1 MDPAFPPMIA
11 WILNISEETCTW
23 FFYNV
28 LKCCFEKLLVNV
40 AINLKMNPPV
50 GSFSSGK
57 ACLQLPKSFSF
68 DIRVRRR
75 STLGY
80 QLTRPTKLIVSYI

>member
-1 MDPAFPPMIA
+1 MDVLEHFMI
-11 WILNISEETCTW
+11 LSSEGPCEADFLPTR
-23 FFYNV
+23 FYIV
-28 LKCCFEKLLVNV
+28 SSH
-40 AINLKMNPPV
+40 PV
-50 GSFSSGK
+50 GSISSGK

-80 QLTRPTKLIVSYI
+80 QLTRPTKLIVSHI